1 MIDKDQELFLDYIK
15 QLLYNTDEATLCR
28 DELSDD
34 VTQLADGIEYLGE
47 VIKDEKNVLSKM
59 AQGEVDEQFSISHNY
74 LAAPVKSIQSN
85 LKHLSWVAQRVAAG
99 DYKQHVSSLGSFSD
113 SFNEMI
119 DQLSHYREKM
129 EHISNTDVLTG
140 IANRRAFNQMIK
152 KLWDK
157 DIPCAIVFIDID
169 GLKYVNDNY
178 GHSGGNRYIKEVCQ
192 ILKMNLKE
200 DEFIFRIGGDELLIL
215 SKKEDAHI
223 CEERLLEIRL
233 QFREE
238 MKKKVPYP
246 CDFSFGCVDIDK
258 KENKTISE
266 YLSLA
271 DKKIYHFK
279 MQHYIEQRRPK
290 YSNHI
295 DKSGLDS
302 RIFDAFSQTSI
313 NRYAYICNMETNV
326 SRWSVQAVKDFD
338 LPYEYMYDAGKIWE
352 EHIHPDDCKE
362 YEEDIEAVFSGKKE
376 CHDLTYRIRLK
387 NGKYIKCRCEGYVL
401 RGRTAKEPNLFVGIL
416 TRVDKAVNY
425 EER

>member
-1 MIDKDQELFLDYIK
+1 MIIIVVI
-15 QLLYNTDEATLCR
+15 LYVKIQRTN
-28 DELSDD
+28 LS
-34 VTQLADGIEYLGE
+34 IY
-47 VIKDEKNVLSKM
+47 S
-59 AQGEVDEQFSISHNY
+59 
-74 LAAPVKSIQSN
+74 PVKSIQSN

-271 DKKIYHFK
+271 DKKMYHFK
-279 MQHYIEQRRPK
+279 MIHYIDQRRPK

-313 NRYAYICNMETNV
+313 NCYAYICNMETNV
-326 SRWSVQAVKDFD
+326 SRWFKLSKTLNYLMNICMMQVKYVKNIFIQ
-338 LPYEYMYDAGKIWE
+338 MIVKNMKKIL
-352 EHIHPDDCKE
+352 KQ
-362 YEEDIEAVFSGKKE
+362 FSLE
-376 CHDLTYRIRLK
+376 RK
-387 NGKYIKCRCEGYVL
+387 NVMI
-401 RGRTAKEPNLFVGIL
+401 
-416 TRVDKAVNY
+416 
-425 EER
+425 

>member
-1 MIDKDQELFLDYIK
+1 MIIIVVI
-15 QLLYNTDEATLCR
+15 LYVKIQRTN
-28 DELSDD
+28 LS
-34 VTQLADGIEYLGE
+34 IY
-47 VIKDEKNVLSKM
+47 S
-59 AQGEVDEQFSISHNY
+59 
-74 LAAPVKSIQSN
+74 PVKSIQSN

-140 IANRRAFNQMIK
+140 TANRRAFNQMIK

-258 KENKTISE
+258 KENKTINE

-271 DKKIYHFK
+271 DKKMYHFK
-279 MQHYIEQRRPK
+279 MIHYIDQRRSK
-290 YSNHI
+290 YSNYI

-326 SRWSVQAVKDFD
+326 SRWFKLSKTLNYLMNICMMQVKYVKNIFIQ
-338 LPYEYMYDAGKIWE
+338 MIVKNTKKIL
-352 EHIHPDDCKE
+352 KQ
-362 YEEDIEAVFSGKKE
+362 FSPE
-376 CHDLTYRIRLK
+376 RK
-387 NGKYIKCRCEGYVL
+387 NIM
-401 RGRTAKEPNLFVGIL
+401 I
-416 TRVDKAVNY
+416 
-425 EER
+425 

>member
-1 MIDKDQELFLDYIK
+1 MMIDKDQELFLDYIK

-47 VIKDEKNVLSKM
+47 VIKDEKIVLSKM
-59 AQGEVDEQFSISHNY
+59 AQGEVDEEFSISHNY

-99 DYKQHVSSLGSFSD
+99 DYKQHVSSLGRFSD

-169 GLKYVNDNY
+169 GLKYVNDDY
-178 GHSGGNRYIKEVCQ
+178 GHSEGNHYIKEVYQ

-200 DEFIFRIGGDELLIL
+200 DELIFRIGGDELLIL
-215 SKKEDAHI
+215 LKKEDAYT

-233 QFREE
+233 QFRKE
-238 MKKKVPYP
+238 MK
-246 CDFSFGCVDIDK
+246 
-258 KENKTISE
+258 
-266 YLSLA
+266 
-271 DKKIYHFK
+271 
-279 MQHYIEQRRPK
+279 RR
-290 YSNHI
+290 
-295 DKSGLDS
+295 
-302 RIFDAFSQTSI
+302 
-313 NRYAYICNMETNV
+313 
-326 SRWSVQAVKDFD
+326 
-338 LPYEYMYDAGKIWE
+338 
-352 EHIHPDDCKE
+352 
-362 YEEDIEAVFSGKKE
+362 
-376 CHDLTYRIRLK
+376 YRIHVILVLVVWIL
-387 NGKYIKCRCEGYVL
+387 IKKKTKQL
-401 RGRTAKEPNLFVGIL
+401 
-416 TRVDKAVNY
+416 VNI
-425 EER
+425 

>member
-1 MIDKDQELFLDYIK
+1 MIIIVVI
-15 QLLYNTDEATLCR
+15 LYVKIQRTN
-28 DELSDD
+28 LS
-34 VTQLADGIEYLGE
+34 IY
-47 VIKDEKNVLSKM
+47 S
-59 AQGEVDEQFSISHNY
+59 S
-74 LAAPVKSIQSN
+74 VKSIQSN

-99 DYKQHVSSLGSFSD
+99 DYKQHVSSLGRFSD

-140 IANRRAFNQMIK
+140 TANRRAFNQMIK

-238 MKKKVPYP
+238 MKKKIFVKAQIHGTYIVGE
-246 CDFSFGCVDIDK
+246 DDSGMYLIDQHAAQ
-258 KENKTISE
+258 ERINYE
-266 YLSLA
+266 YFL
-271 DKKIYHFK
+271 
-279 MQHYIEQRRPK
+279 EK
-290 YSNHI
+290 YS
-295 DKSGLDS
+295 
-302 RIFDAFSQTSI
+302 
-313 NRYAYICNMETNV
+313 
-326 SRWSVQAVKDFD
+326 
-338 LPYEYMYDAGKIWE
+338 
-352 EHIHPDDCKE
+352 HPDMTMRDLLVPITVE
-362 YEEDIEAVFSGKKE
+362 YPLSE
-376 CHDLTYRIRLK
+376 CMI
-387 NGKYIKCRCEGYVL
+387 I
-401 RGRTAKEPNLFVGIL
+401 
-416 TRVDKAVNY
+416 
-425 EER
+425 EERKDLLKSKGIEIIKRSWR

>member
-47 VIKDEKNVLSKM
+47 VIKDEKIVLSKM
-59 AQGEVDEQFSISHNY
+59 AQGEVDEEFSISHNY

-140 IANRRAFNQMIK
+140 TANRRAFNQMIK

-238 MKKKVPYP
+238 MKKNCLLY
-246 CDFSFGCVDIDK
+246 
-258 KENKTISE
+258 
-266 YLSLA
+266 
-271 DKKIYHFK
+271 
-279 MQHYIEQRRPK
+279 
-290 YSNHI
+290 
-295 DKSGLDS
+295 
-302 RIFDAFSQTSI
+302 TSPSP
-313 NRYAYICNMETNV
+313 R
-326 SRWSVQAVKDFD
+326 
-338 LPYEYMYDAGKIWE
+338 
-352 EHIHPDDCKE
+352 DC
-362 YEEDIEAVFSGKKE
+362 S
-376 CHDLTYRIRLK
+376 
-387 NGKYIKCRCEGYVL
+387 
-401 RGRTAKEPNLFVGIL
+401 
-416 TRVDKAVNY
+416 
-425 EER
+425 